1 MKEDKAKTAV
11 SAKEVKTEKK
21 EKKVRKDGKPG
32 FFKRMGIKIKESFS
46 ELKKVSWPSFP
57 KVVKQTGV
65 VLLVV
70 AIFLVIIGA
79 FDFGLYELL
88 KLVSPK

>member
-1 MKEDKAKTAV
+1 MKEDKKTAV
-11 SAKEVKTEKK
+11 KANEVKTEKK
-21 EKKVRKDGKPG
+21 EKKVKKDGKPG
-32 FFKRMGIKIKESFS
+32 FFKRIGIRIKESFS
-46 ELKKVSWPSFP
+46 ELKKVSWPTFA

-70 AIFLVIIGA
+70 AIFLVVIGA
-79 FDFGLYELL
+79 FDFGLLQLL